1 MLGGGI
7 VASIPAFWTLPPK
20 LLAGAGAG
28 AAGGIALIN
37 TLGQFG
43 GIVSPVMVGHIR
55 DSTGSTPPALC
66 VIGVTSVIAAGL
78 LMWGLPQ
85 KLRTLDKSEG

>member
-1 MLGGGI
+1 MLGSGI
-7 VASIPAFWTLPPK
+7 IASIPAFWALPPK

-43 GIVSPVMVGHIR
+43 GIVSPVMVGYIK
-55 DSTGSTPPALC
+55 DMSGSTTPALY
-66 VIGVTSVIAAGL
+66 VIGGTCILAGAL

-85 KLRTLDKSEG
+85 SLRTLDKNQ